1 VYING
6 TGFKV
11 TWLVEREK
19 NSSTRI
25 MTLRARKGEK
35 KMTVNAEL
43 REGITTRND
52 QFWKVVMWT
61 TRHCNCKK
69 EDGLQH

>member
-25 MTLRARKGEK
+25 MTLRA
-35 KMTVNAEL
+35 
-43 REGITTRND
+43 
-52 QFWKVVMWT
+52 
-61 TRHCNCKK
+61 
-69 EDGLQH
+69 EDDGKCRVTGGNYN